1 MIDLASLPAPAVVQT
16 LTFEAVLSDLRA
28 DLVRLHPP
36 AEAVLALESEPLN
49 KLLEVAAYRELLF
62 RERVNQAALSNLVAF
77 AQGSDLDH
85 KGAFIRLPRLP
96 GELDDRY
103 RVRILL
109 RIAAMAGNGTAEQ
122 YRELAMRAS
131 LNVRAAAA
139 MSPVPGSVLLILWLV
154 DQGQAATT
162 QAAVQA
168 ALDAENARPLG
179 VPVTVSIA
187 QPKVIDVRAR
197 LWREA
202 GAPTDLVAQVGAK
215 LEAAFA
221 SYAALG
227 RGMPRSWITARL
239 HVAGIARV
247 EYLGT
252 EAPPENTELQEHEY
266 PVLGVRELLDQGLA

>member
-16 LTFEAVLSDLRA
+16 LTFEAVLADLRA
-28 DLVRLHPP
+28 DLVRLYPP
-36 AEAVLALESEPLN
+36 AQAVLELESEPLN

-85 KGAFIRLPRLP
+85 KGAFIGLARLP
-96 GELDDRY
+96 GEPDDRY

-122 YRELAMRAS
+122 YRELAMRTS

-139 MSPVPGSVLLILWLV
+139 RSPVPGSVGIVLWLV
-154 DQGQAATT
+154 DQSQAAAT
-162 QAAVQA
+162 QAAVTA
-168 ALDAENARPLG
+168 ALNAENARPLG

-197 LWREA
+197 MWREA
-202 GAPTDLVAQVGAK
+202 GAPTDLVAQVAAK

-227 RGMPRSWITARL
+227 RSMPRSWLTARL

-247 EYLGT
+247 EYLGAD
-252 EAPPENTELQEHEY
+252 APPENTELQEHEY
-266 PVLGVRELLDQGLA
+266 PVLGVCELLDQGLA